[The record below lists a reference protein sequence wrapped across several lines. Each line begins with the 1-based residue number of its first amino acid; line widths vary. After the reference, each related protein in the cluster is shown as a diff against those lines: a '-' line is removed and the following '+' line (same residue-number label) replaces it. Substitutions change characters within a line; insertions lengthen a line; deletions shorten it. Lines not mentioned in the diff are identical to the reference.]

1 MINISNISLSLTGKT
16 IMFLALFFFAQISYS
31 HPHEFANVELKLNIK
46 QDNTIYIQI
55 SWEFDEMSSLML
67 IEDFDKNRDGKFDIN
82 EVIKVEQDAFEVL
95 KEIDFYAYM
104 AINNT
109 KYPIKSYKNFNVS
122 IKNYKVIYQFTILE
136 KKVTEEKIND
146 FTIYF
151 ADSDNYTAFF
161 LKKENIRVIVDES
174 VKYTF
179 DVKEV
184 EYKHFIC
191 DQLHIAINRVKE

>member
-1 MINISNISLSLTGKT
+1 MINKVIIFLVLKIPIFLVILVFAKT
-16 IMFLALFFFAQISYS
+16 SYS

-46 QDNTIYIQI
+46 QDNTIYIQV

-67 IEDFDKNRDGKFDIN
+67 IEDFDKNRDGKFDVSEI
-82 EVIKVEQDAFEVL
+82 IKVEQDAFEVL

-104 AINNT
+104 TINKN
-109 KYPIKSYKNFNVS
+109 KHAVKSYKNFNVS

-136 KKVTEEKIND
+136 KKVTDKKIKD
-146 FTIYF
+146 FTLFF

-161 LKKENIRVIVDES
+161 LKKENISIIVDEQI
-174 VKYTF
+174 KYTY
-179 DVKEV
+179 EV
-184 EYKHFIC
+184 DEAEYKYFIC